1 MLTLK
6 QILASKTM
14 PDVALDRHDNPNHRI
29 AGYDSYVPQSGN
41 NPGELIELNLG
52 YECGADG
59 DLRIVQR

>member
-1 MLTLK
+1 
-6 QILASKTM
+6 M

>member
-6 QILASKTM
+6 HILKVGRMMEQTGRDPNFSESSVLGKDYSPESGEEAVEVK
-14 PDVALDRHDNPNHRI
+14 LD
-29 AGYDSYVPQSGN
+29 
-41 NPGELIELNLG
+41 